1 MKKNKLTLTLPL
13 AITFMLMVLMVFYT
27 STLFYRVAV
36 TNIYEVGEDKL
47 SGISATI
54 DNYLGTTKSVLW
66 VTADSVDFMVKSG
79 IPNDEILEYLMV
91 ETVNHKSQFDE
102 NYTGLYGYI
111 SGEYLDGLG
120 WEPPEDY
127 DPTQRD
133 WYQIAVN
140 SDKGI
145 VIVPPYVDAQT
156 GSMVI
161 SVCKKLSDSQN
172 VVAIDI
178 ITTRVQ
184 EIISE
189 TSIKGKGYGFILD
202 QDGTVIAHPDIS
214 LNGTNIR
221 DTDGGSELMDRL
233 GAQNGKRFESTLNGE
248 KSTIF
253 TDTLMDQWYLVI
265 AVGNDE
271 LFKDVYVQLAVN
283 IAANTIVFLLLALFY
298 AYAYRKEQK
307 SRSVAEALRT
317 SERQKEY
324 EAEILKLEK
333 STADA
338 SNKAKGEFLAQM
350 SHEIRTPINAVLG
363 MNEMILRE
371 SRDDRIL
378 EYSRNIRTAG
388 KTLLSLINSILD
400 FSKIED
406 GKMEIIPAKYDTVS
420 MINSLINSVSERA
433 RTKGL
438 TFTVNADPE
447 LPCMLIGDDVRLA
460 QVIVNLLTNAVK
472 YTDQGTVT
480 LDIGCRERTENDLL
494 LTVCVKDTGI
504 GIREEDM
511 DKLFMSFSRLDE
523 LRNRHIEGTGLGMA
537 IVTRLL
543 ELMDSELHVESVY
556 GEGSAFSFS
565 VRQQIADPAPI
576 GTALERREAPNERSE
591 KIYPRFPSA
600 KILVTDDNEM
610 NLKVAKNLL
619 KLFGIKPD
627 LAASG
632 AEAIEMMRSKRYSIV
647 FLDHMMP
654 KMDGIETFR
663 KLKEEHLIPADTAVI
678 ALTAN
683 AVIGAREKYLA
694 AGFTDYLSKPISLE
708 ELEEKLSEHL
718 PAEAAEPEPSPV
730 DEEIMEFYPDEE
742 VMEFAPEKPSDD
754 EPEDTTEA
762 LDALR
767 EAGFSVDAGLM
778 YCAGDPGFYIEML
791 TDYAVCAPKRL
802 QELEAALE
810 ASDWKQYQTLVHALK
825 SISKTVGADNVFALA
840 RSMEEA
846 AKNCDAAV
854 IHEKHGE
861 LVTCYTDRIN
871 EIKEIL
877 HLSIS

>member
-13 AITFMLMVLMVFYT
+13 AITFLLMVLMVTYT
-27 STLFYRVAV
+27 SALFYQIAV

-66 VTADSVDFMVKSG
+66 VTADSVDFMVKSDT
-79 IPNDEILEYLMV
+79 PNSEILDFLMV

-133 WYQIAVN
+133 WYKIATT

-161 SVCKKLSDSQN
+161 SVCKKLSDSKN
-172 VVAIDI
+172 VVAIDV

-184 EIISE
+184 EIISQ
-189 TSIKGKGYGFILD
+189 TDIKGQGYGFILD

-221 DTDGGSELMDRL
+221 DMAGGAELMDKL
-233 GAQNGKRFESTLNGE
+233 TAHKGKRFESSLNGE
-248 KSTIF
+248 KSTVF

-271 LFKDVYVQLAVN
+271 LFKDVYEQLAIN

-307 SRSVAEALRT
+307 SQRVAEALRT

-371 SRDDRIL
+371 SHDERIL
-378 EYSRNIRTAG
+378 DYSRNIRTAG

-420 MINSLINSVSERA
+420 MINNLINSVSERA
-433 RTKGL
+433 RAKGL
-438 TFTVNADPE
+438 TFTVNADPQ
-447 LPCMLIGDDVRLA
+447 LPCMLIGDDVRLT

-480 LDIGCRERTENDLL
+480 LDIGFREETVEDLL
-494 LTVCVKDTGI
+494 LTVSVKDTGI

-511 DKLFMSFSRLDE
+511 DKMFMSFSRLDE

-556 GEGSAFSFS
+556 GEGSTFSFS
-565 VRQQIADPAPI
+565 VRQKIADDAPI
-576 GTALERREAPNERSE
+576 GTILERRTAQSERSE
-591 KIYPRFPSA
+591 KIYPHFPAA
-600 KILVTDDNEM
+600 KVLVTDDNEM

-632 AEAIEMMRSKRYSIV
+632 AETIEMMRSKRYSIV

-654 KMDGIETFR
+654 KMDGIETLH
-663 KLKEEHLIPADTAVI
+663 KLKEEKLIPADTSVI

-683 AVIGAREKYLA
+683 AVIGAREKYLE
-694 AGFTDYLSKPISLE
+694 AGFSDYLSKPISLE
-708 ELEEKLSEHL
+708 ELEEKLTAHL
-718 PAEAAEPEPSPV
+718 PASAAEPESTPA
-730 DEEIMEFYPDEE
+730 DEEIMEFYPEDE
-742 VMEFAPEKPSDD
+742 VMEFAPEDPSHD
-754 EPEDTTEA
+754 EPEDTTEV
-762 LDALR
+762 LHALR
-767 EAGFSVDAGLM
+767 DAGFSVDAGLM
-778 YCAGDPGFYIEML
+778 YCAGDPAFYIEML
-791 TDYAVCAPKRL
+791 TDYAVCSAKRM
-802 QELEAALE
+802 QELQAALDAE
-810 ASDWKQYQTLVHALK
+810 DWKQYQTLVHALK
-825 SISKTVGADNVFALA
+825 SISKTVGADDVFALA

-846 AKNCDAAV
+846 AKNGDAAC
-854 IHEKHGE
+854 INEKHSDLE
-861 LVTCYTDRIN
+861 SCYTKRID
-871 EIKEIL
+871 EVKEIL
-877 HLSIS
+877 HLHLS